1 MHNGRA
7 TNLEYKW
14 QMLSHIQGE
23 GANLAIVEY
32 KNRKLQIF
40 FSTLQMGSNI
50 ISLLATE
57 SALRMPLTCD

>member
-1 MHNGRA
+1 MYKGRA

-14 QMLSHIQGE
+14 QMLSHIPGE

-40 FSTLQMGSNI
+40 FSAIQI
-50 ISLLATE
+50 
-57 SALRMPLTCD
+57 ALNSTKAQIFK